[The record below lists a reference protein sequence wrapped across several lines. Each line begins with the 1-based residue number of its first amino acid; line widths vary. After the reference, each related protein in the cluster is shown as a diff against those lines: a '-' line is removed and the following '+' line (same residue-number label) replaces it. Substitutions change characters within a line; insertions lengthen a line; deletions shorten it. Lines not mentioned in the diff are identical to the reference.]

1 LTDTFSIEIERD
13 GLHRNLGGGF
23 PKGSIVLFVG
33 AHGSGKSAVT
43 QRILFGF
50 LRHRHSCTMIS
61 TEFTTKGFIDQMKSI
76 NYNMVDY
83 LLNKELLF
91 IPVYPLIGKAR
102 SREDF
107 LGRLMR
113 SKQLYE
119 RDIIII
125 DAFSALIKNDI
136 DMERALTV
144 LSFFKKLAGM
154 GKTVILTVET
164 GDLEENIL
172 APFKSDTDVFIDIK
186 MRTLEGNTTR
196 TLVVNRYTASAGP
209 IIEATGFR
217 IEPKVGFIIDITTVA

>member
-1 LTDTFSIEIERD
+1 MTDIYSIEIERD

-23 PKGSIVLFVG
+23 PRGSIVLFVG
-33 AHGSGKSAVT
+33 AHGSGKSAVC
-43 QRILFGF
+43 QRLLFGF
-50 LRHRHSCTMIS
+50 LRHRHSATMIS

-76 NYNMVDY
+76 NYNIVDY
-83 LLNKELLF
+83 MLNKEFLF

-102 SREDF
+102 EREDF

-136 DMERALTV
+136 DKERALNV

-154 GKTVILTVET
+154 GKTVILTIET
-164 GDLEENIL
+164 EDMEEDTL
-172 APFKSDTDVFIDIK
+172 APFKSDSDVFIDIK